1 MMRNEEE
8 NESDGSAGDFL
19 NDTPQEMPLRK
30 VGSQVLEK
38 SSQA

>member
-1 MMRNEEE
+1 MQRNEE
-8 NESDGSAGDFL
+8 NESDASDGDFL